1 MENTEAD
8 PFPPPP
14 SLSPQNIT
22 TLLRPRTKPR
32 ALSSNP
38 TFFQERGERGS
49 ITSELVFYGMR
60 MLKGAPLT
68 QRSESIELG
77 FVEEAGTVDTP
88 G

>member
-1 MENTEAD
+1 
-8 PFPPPP
+8 
-14 SLSPQNIT
+14 
-22 TLLRPRTKPR
+22 
-32 ALSSNP
+32 
-38 TFFQERGERGS
+38 
-49 ITSELVFYGMR
+49 